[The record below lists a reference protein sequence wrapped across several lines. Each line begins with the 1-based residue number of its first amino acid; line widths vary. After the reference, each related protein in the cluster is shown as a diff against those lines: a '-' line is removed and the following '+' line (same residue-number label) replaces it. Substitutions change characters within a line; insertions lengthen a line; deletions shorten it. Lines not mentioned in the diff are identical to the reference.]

1 MRLDLGQGLPG
12 APVRSVPE
20 GQMVRRVARRVEA
33 IWVRIVALVAIAR
46 AVQHQQ
52 LRARGYGDT
61 ADQILRNAPVF
72 LIIAWMLG
80 GYAGATVLAVMPG
93 GPRSPS
99 LRTALARLGGP
110 SGGHRPRSAPGTGEG
125 WPPPGGRG

>member
-1 MRLDLGQGLPG
+1 M
-12 APVRSVPE
+12 
-20 GQMVRRVARRVEA
+20 
-33 IWVRIVALVAIAR
+33 ALVAIAR

-99 LRTALARLGGP
+99 LRTALARLGLLAAYAAMSGLLGALLIGP
-110 SGGHRPRSAPGTGEG
+110 ALGGVAGYNARWPG
-125 WPPPGGRG
+125 